1 MPVSSWQ
8 NTLWKAELIN
18 SAFFINQSS
27 CPNLEGHISL
37 CIWGISPTIFV
48 SLPQQN
54 CFISPTICFVS
65 PTKLLHFPN
74 NLSHFPNNLCHFPNT
89 FSHFPNNFVS
99 LCPPPKNHDFFKKNL
114 GFHILISLHHFK
126 KKLNRFWGFRHAC
139 LVCLSVFI
147 QLGTAVHKWCTYLR
161 QQQLKIC
168 IFGFWGNWC
177 PNISCQVVQLFPFV
191 LHFIR
196 YHLVKM

>member
-1 MPVSSWQ
+1 MLEYGIPPHASALLSQKKRV
-8 NTLWKAELIN
+8 NTL
-18 SAFFINQSS
+18 SA
-27 CPNLEGHISL
+27 LTHLHALYGYAAL

-99 LCPPPKNHDFFKKNL
+99 LCPPPKNLDFFKKNL
-114 GFHILISLHHFK
+114 GFHISISLHHFEK
-126 KKLNRFWGFRHAC
+126 
-139 LVCLSVFI
+139 S
-147 QLGTAVHKWCTYLR
+147 
-161 QQQLKIC
+161 
-168 IFGFWGNWC
+168 
-177 PNISCQVVQLFPFV
+177 
-191 LHFIR
+191 
-196 YHLVKM
+196 

>member
-1 MPVSSWQ
+1 M
-8 NTLWKAELIN
+8 
-18 SAFFINQSS
+18 
-27 CPNLEGHISL
+27 
-37 CIWGISPTIFV
+37 

-99 LCPPPKNHDFFKKNL
+99 LCPPPKNNDFLKRIL

-126 KKLNRFWGFRHAC
+126 KSETVFEDLDM
-139 LVCLSVFI
+139 LVSSVCLFL
-147 QLGTAVHKWCTYLR
+147 LGTAVHKWCTNLR
-161 QQQLKIC
+161 QQKLKIS
-168 IFGFWGNWC
+168 IFGPRFRGNRC
-177 PNISCQVVQLFPFV
+177 PNISCRFLKLSSCHQVL
-191 LHFIR
+191 L
-196 YHLVKM
+196 